1 MWQSSHG
8 GSFPDRLRTVN
19 TGYSDLAMV
28 NDLEQRHTGASMRL
42 QDQRS
47 TGDPA
52 TVAAAVRD
60 AALVLV
66 AVQQL
71 DQRVALDRERP
82 AATPSEVAEL
92 RDAARAAGARLAG
105 LTDGGPA
112 VLLEYLRAT
121 RAHLAGRE
129 GARDA
134 IHLATHELWTSFD
147 RPIAALVGFCANA
160 DVDLTRSMDA
170 PGRIT
175 LCSTDDFIVC
185 CCRLAEQGAYA
196 AWPSVAMALRHTMQ
210 LMISTHAAMDAAYPD
225 AAV

>member
-1 MWQSSHG
+1 MNS
-8 GSFPDRLRTVN
+8 
-19 TGYSDLAMV
+19 GYSDLVMV
-28 NDLEQRHTGASMRL
+28 NGLEQRHTGASMRL
-42 QDQRS
+42 QDERS
-47 TGDPA
+47 AGDPA

-66 AVQQL
+66 AVQQV
-71 DQRVALDRERP
+71 DQRAALDRERP
-82 AATPSEVAEL
+82 TPSEVAEL

-105 LTDGGPA
+105 LTDGGSA

-121 RAHLAGRE
+121 RAHLAGQE

-160 DVDLTRSMDA
+160 DVDLTRSLDA

-210 LMISTHAAMDAAYPD
+210 LMVSTHAAMDAAYPN

>member
-1 MWQSSHG
+1 MG
-8 GSFPDRLRTVN
+8 DRLPNRLRSVN
-19 TGYSDLAMV
+19 SGYSDLVMV
-28 NDLEQRHTGASMRL
+28 NGLEQRHTGASMRL
-42 QDQRS
+42 QDERS
-47 TGDPA
+47 AGDPA

-66 AVQQL
+66 AVQQV
-71 DQRVALDRERP
+71 DQRAALDRERP
-82 AATPSEVAEL
+82 TPSEVAEL

-105 LTDGGPA
+105 LTDGGSA

-121 RAHLAGRE
+121 RAHLAGQE

-134 IHLATHELWTSFD
+134 IHLATHELWTCFD

-160 DVDLTRSMDA
+160 DVDLTRSLDA

-210 LMISTHAAMDAAYPD
+210 LMVSTHAAMDAAYPN

>member
-1 MWQSSHG
+1 
-8 GSFPDRLRTVN
+8 VN
-19 TGYSDLAMV
+19 TGYSDLVMV
-28 NDLEQRHTGASMRL
+28 NGLEQGQTGASMRL
-42 QDQRS
+42 QNQRS
-47 TGDPA
+47 AGDPA

-66 AVQQL
+66 AVQQ
-71 DQRVALDRERP
+71 V
-82 AATPSEVAEL
+82 EL

-105 LTDGGPA
+105 LTDGGSA
-112 VLLEYLRAT
+112 VLLEYLRAS
-121 RAHLAGRE
+121 RAHLAGQD

-134 IHLATHELWTSFD
+134 IHLATHELWNCFD

-160 DVDLTRSMDA
+160 DVDLTRSLDA

-210 LMISTHAAMDAAYPD
+210 LMVTTHAAMGAAYPD
-225 AAV
+225 AAG

>member
-1 MWQSSHG
+1 
-8 GSFPDRLRTVN
+8 
-19 TGYSDLAMV
+19 MV
-28 NDLEQRHTGASMRL
+28 NDLGPRHTGASMRL
-42 QDQRS
+42 HGQHPA
-47 TGDPA
+47 GDPA

-66 AVQQL
+66 AVQQV

-82 AATPSEVAEL
+82 APTPAEVAEL

-105 LTDGGPA
+105 LTDGGSA
-112 VLLEYLRAT
+112 VLLEFLRAT
-121 RAHLAGRE
+121 RAHLAGE
-129 GARDA
+129 KGARDA
-134 IHLATHELWTSFD
+134 VHVATHELWNRFD

-160 DVDLTRSMDA
+160 DVDLTRSLDA
-170 PGRIT
+170 PGRIA

-210 LMISTHAAMDAAYPD
+210 LMVSTHAAMDSAYPD
-225 AAV
+225 TASDRSARSWAAAPSRSRSRCW

>member
-1 MWQSSHG
+1 MNS
-8 GSFPDRLRTVN
+8 
-19 TGYSDLAMV
+19 GYSDLVMV
-28 NDLEQRHTGASMRL
+28 NGLEQRHTGASMRL
-42 QDQRS
+42 QDERS
-47 TGDPA
+47 AGDPA

-66 AVQQL
+66 AVQQV
-71 DQRVALDRERP
+71 DQRAALDRERAP
-82 AATPSEVAEL
+82 TPSEVAEL

-105 LTDGGPA
+105 LTDGGSA

-121 RAHLAGRE
+121 RAHLAGQE

-134 IHLATHELWTSFD
+134 IHLATHELWTCFD

-160 DVDLTRSMDA
+160 DVDLTRSLDA

-210 LMISTHAAMDAAYPD
+210 LMVSTHAAMDAAYPN

>member
-1 MWQSSHG
+1 
-8 GSFPDRLRTVN
+8 
-19 TGYSDLAMV
+19 MV
-28 NDLEQRHTGASMRL
+28 NGLEQRQTGASMRL

-47 TGDPA
+47 AGDPA

-66 AVQQL
+66 AVQQV
-71 DQRVALDRERP
+71 DQRAALDRERP
-82 AATPSEVAEL
+82 TQSEVAEL

-105 LTDGGPA
+105 ITDGGSA

-121 RAHLAGRE
+121 QAHLAGQE

-134 IHLATHELWTSFD
+134 IHLATHELWNCFD

-160 DVDLTRSMDA
+160 DVDLTRSLDA

>member
-1 MWQSSHG
+1 MNS
-8 GSFPDRLRTVN
+8 
-19 TGYSDLAMV
+19 GYSDLVMV
-28 NDLEQRHTGASMRL
+28 NGLEQRHTGASMRL
-42 QDQRS
+42 QDERS
-47 TGDPA
+47 AGDPA

-66 AVQQL
+66 AVQQV
-71 DQRVALDRERP
+71 DQRAALDRERP
-82 AATPSEVAEL
+82 TPSEVAEL

-105 LTDGGPA
+105 LTDGGSA

-121 RAHLAGRE
+121 RAHLAGQE

-134 IHLATHELWTSFD
+134 IHLATHELWTCFD

-160 DVDLTRSMDA
+160 DVDLTRSLDA

-210 LMISTHAAMDAAYPD
+210 LMVSTHAAMDAAYPN

>member
-1 MWQSSHG
+1 M
-8 GSFPDRLRTVN
+8 N
-19 TGYSDLAMV
+19 AGYSDLVMV

-42 QDQRS
+42 QDQRF

-66 AVQQL
+66 AVQQV
-71 DQRVALDRERP
+71 DQRAALDRERRAP
-82 AATPSEVAEL
+82 APSDVTEL
-92 RDAARAAGARLAG
+92 RDAASAAGARLAG
-105 LTDGGPA
+105 LTEGGSA
-112 VLLEYLRAT
+112 VLIEYLRAT
-121 RAHLAGRE
+121 RSLLAGQA
-129 GARDA
+129 GAQDA
-134 IHLATHELWTSFD
+134 IQVATHELWRCFD

-160 DVDLTRSMDA
+160 EVDLTRSLDA

>member
-1 MWQSSHG
+1 
-8 GSFPDRLRTVN
+8 VN
-19 TGYSDLAMV
+19 TGYSDLVMV
-28 NDLEQRHTGASMRL
+28 NGLEQGQTGASMRL
-42 QDQRS
+42 QNQRS
-47 TGDPA
+47 AGDPA

-66 AVQQL
+66 AVQQV
-71 DQRVALDRERP
+71 DQRVVLDRERP
-82 AATPSEVAEL
+82 APTPSEVAEL

-105 LTDGGPA
+105 LTDGGSA

-121 RAHLAGRE
+121 RAHLAGQQ

-134 IHLATHELWTSFD
+134 VHLATHELWTSFD
-147 RPIAALVGFCANA
+147 QPIAALIGFCANA
-160 DVDLTRSMDA
+160 DLDLTRSLDA

-210 LMISTHAAMDAAYPD
+210 LMVSTHAAMDAAYPD
-225 AAV
+225 AAG

>member
-1 MWQSSHG
+1 M
-8 GSFPDRLRTVN
+8 N
-19 TGYSDLAMV
+19 AGYSDLVMV

-42 QDQRS
+42 QDQRF

-66 AVQQL
+66 AVQQV
-71 DQRVALDRERP
+71 DQRAALDRERP
-82 AATPSEVAEL
+82 APSDVAEL
-92 RDAARAAGARLAG
+92 RDAASAAGARLAG
-105 LTDGGPA
+105 LTEGGSA
-112 VLLEYLRAT
+112 VLIEYLRAT
-121 RAHLAGRE
+121 RSLLAGQA
-129 GARDA
+129 GAQDG
-134 IHLATHELWTSFD
+134 IKLATHELWRCFD

-160 DVDLTRSMDA
+160 EVDLTRSLDA

-210 LMISTHAAMDAAYPD
+210 LMISTHAAMDTAYPD

>member
-1 MWQSSHG
+1 
-8 GSFPDRLRTVN
+8 
-19 TGYSDLAMV
+19 MV

-42 QDQRS
+42 QDQRF

-66 AVQQL
+66 AVQQV
-71 DQRVALDRERP
+71 DQRAALDRERP
-82 AATPSEVAEL
+82 APAPSDVAEL
-92 RDAARAAGARLAG
+92 RDAASAAGARLAG
-105 LTDGGPA
+105 LTEGGSA
-112 VLLEYLRAT
+112 VLIEYLRAT
-121 RAHLAGRE
+121 RSLLAGRA
-129 GARDA
+129 GAQDA
-134 IHLATHELWTSFD
+134 IQVATHELWRCFD

-160 DVDLTRSMDA
+160 EVDLTRSLDA

>member
-1 MWQSSHG
+1 LG
-8 GSFPDRLRTVN
+8 PVN
-19 TGYSDLAMV
+19 TGYSDLVMV
-28 NDLEQRHTGASMRL
+28 DGLEQRDTDALMRL
-42 QDQRS
+42 QDHRS
-47 TGDPA
+47 APDPA

-66 AVQQL
+66 AVQQV

-82 AATPSEVAEL
+82 APTLSEVAEL

-105 LTDGGPA
+105 LTDGGSA
-112 VLLEYLRAT
+112 VLLGYLQAS
-121 RAHLAGRE
+121 RAHLAGQA
-129 GARDA
+129 GAQDA
-134 IHLATHELWTSFD
+134 VQVATHELWNCFD

-160 DVDLTRSMDA
+160 DVDLTRSLDA
-170 PGRIT
+170 PGRIA

-210 LMISTHAAMDAAYPD
+210 LMISTHAAIGAAYPD

>member
-1 MWQSSHG
+1 MS
-8 GSFPDRLRTVN
+8 
-19 TGYSDLAMV
+19 TGYSDLVMV
-28 NDLEQRHTGASMRL
+28 NDLDQRHTGVSMRL
-42 QDQRS
+42 QDQRF

-66 AVQQL
+66 AVQQV

-82 AATPSEVAEL
+82 APAPSDVAEL

-105 LTDGGPA
+105 LTEGGSA
-112 VLLEYLRAT
+112 VLIEYLRAT
-121 RAHLAGRE
+121 RALLAGQ
-129 GARDA
+129 ASAQDA
-134 IHLATHELWTSFD
+134 VQVATHDLWRCFD

-160 DVDLTRSMDA
+160 EVDLTRSLDA
-170 PGRIT
+170 PERIT

-210 LMISTHAAMDAAYPD
+210 LMISTHAAIHAAYPD

>member
-1 MWQSSHG
+1 LSS
-8 GSFPDRLRTVN
+8 VN
-19 TGYSDLAMV
+19 TGYSDLVMV
-28 NDLEQRHTGASMRL
+28 NDLERRHTGASMRL
-42 QDQRS
+42 QNQRPA
-47 TGDPA
+47 GDPA

-66 AVQQL
+66 AVQQA

-82 AATPSEVAEL
+82 APAPSEVAEL

-105 LTDGGPA
+105 LTEGGSV

-121 RAHLAGRE
+121 RAHLAGEE

-134 IHLATHELWTSFD
+134 IHVATHELWNCFE

-160 DVDLTRSMDA
+160 DVDLTQSLDA

-210 LMISTHAAMDAAYPD
+210 LMVSTHAAMDAAYPD

>member
-1 MWQSSHG
+1 
-8 GSFPDRLRTVN
+8 
-19 TGYSDLAMV
+19 
-28 NDLEQRHTGASMRL
+28 MRL
-42 QDQRS
+42 QDQRFA
-47 TGDPA
+47 GDPA

-66 AVQQL
+66 AVQQV
-71 DQRVALDRERP
+71 DQRVALDAEPP
-82 AATPSEVAEL
+82 APELSDVAEL
-92 RDAARAAGARLAG
+92 RDGARAAGARLAG
-105 LTDGGPA
+105 LTEGGSA
-112 VLLEYLRAT
+112 VLIEYVQAT
-121 RAHLAGRE
+121 RALLAGQT

-134 IHLATHELWTSFD
+134 LQVATHELWRCFD

-160 DVDLTRSMDA
+160 EVDLTRSLDA

>member
-1 MWQSSHG
+1 
-8 GSFPDRLRTVN
+8 LRAVH
-19 TGYSDLAMV
+19 TGYSDLVMV
-28 NDLEQRHTGASMRL
+28 DGLEQLQTGASMRL
-42 QDQRS
+42 QDQPAA
-47 TGDPA
+47 GDPA

-66 AVQQL
+66 AVQQV

-82 AATPSEVAEL
+82 APTPSEVAEL

-105 LTDGGPA
+105 LSEGGSA
-112 VLLEYLRAT
+112 VLLEYLRAS
-121 RAHLAGRE
+121 RELLAGRAE
-129 GARDA
+129 ASDA
-134 IHLATHELWTSFD
+134 MHVATHELWRCFD
-147 RPIAALVGFCANA
+147 RPVAALVGFCANA
-160 DVDLTRSMDA
+160 EIDLTRSLGE

-210 LMISTHAAMDAAYPD
+210 LMVSTHAAIDAAHPD
-225 AAV
+225 AAG

>member
-1 MWQSSHG
+1 
-8 GSFPDRLRTVN
+8 VN
-19 TGYSDLAMV
+19 TGYSDLVMV
-28 NDLEQRHTGASMRL
+28 NGLEQRQTGASMRL

-47 TGDPA
+47 AGDPA

-66 AVQQL
+66 AVQQV
-71 DQRVALDRERP
+71 DQRAALDRERP
-82 AATPSEVAEL
+82 TQSEVAEL

-105 LTDGGPA
+105 ITDGGSA

-121 RAHLAGRE
+121 RAHLAGQE

-134 IHLATHELWTSFD
+134 IHLATHELWNCFD

-160 DVDLTRSMDA
+160 DVDLTRSLDA
-170 PGRIT
+170 AGRIT

>member
-1 MWQSSHG
+1 LSS
-8 GSFPDRLRTVN
+8 VN
-19 TGYSDLAMV
+19 TGYSDLVMV
-28 NDLEQRHTGASMRL
+28 NDLERRHTGASMRL
-42 QDQRS
+42 QNQRPA
-47 TGDPA
+47 GDPA

-66 AVQQL
+66 AVQQA

-82 AATPSEVAEL
+82 EPTPSEVAEL

-105 LTDGGPA
+105 LTDGGSA

-121 RAHLAGRE
+121 RGHLAGEE

-134 IHLATHELWTSFD
+134 IHVATHELWNCFE

-160 DVDLTRSMDA
+160 DVDLTRSLDA

-210 LMISTHAAMDAAYPD
+210 LMVSTHAAMDAAYPE

>member
-1 MWQSSHG
+1 MG
-8 GSFPDRLRTVN
+8 DRLLNRLRSVN
-19 TGYSDLAMV
+19 SGYSDLVMV
-28 NDLEQRHTGASMRL
+28 NGLEQRHTGASMRL

-47 TGDPA
+47 IGDPA

-82 AATPSEVAEL
+82 APTPSEVAEL

-105 LTDGGPA
+105 LTDGGSA

-121 RAHLAGRE
+121 RAHLAGQQ

-134 IHLATHELWTSFD
+134 VHLATHELWTSFD
-147 RPIAALVGFCANA
+147 QPIAALIGFCANA
-160 DVDLTRSMDA
+160 DLDLTRSLDA

-210 LMISTHAAMDAAYPD
+210 LMVSTHAAMDAAYPN

>member
-1 MWQSSHG
+1 
-8 GSFPDRLRTVN
+8 
-19 TGYSDLAMV
+19 MV
-28 NDLEQRHTGASMRL
+28 EALEHRHTGASMRL

-47 TGDPA
+47 AGDPA

-66 AVQQL
+66 AVQQV
-71 DQRVALDRERP
+71 DQRVALDRDRP
-82 AATPSEVAEL
+82 APALSDVAEL

-105 LTDGGPA
+105 LTEGGSA
-112 VLLEYLRAT
+112 VLLEYLQASRAL
-121 RAHLAGRE
+121 LAGQ
-129 GARDA
+129 AAAQDA
-134 IHLATHELWTSFD
+134 IQVATHELWRCFD

-160 DVDLTRSMDA
+160 EVDLTRSLDA

-225 AAV
+225 APV

>member
-1 MWQSSHG
+1 
-8 GSFPDRLRTVN
+8 
-19 TGYSDLAMV
+19 MV
-28 NDLEQRHTGASMRL
+28 NGLEQRHTGASMRL
-42 QDQRS
+42 QDERS
-47 TGDPA
+47 AGDPA

-66 AVQQL
+66 AVQQV
-71 DQRVALDRERP
+71 DQRAALDRERP
-82 AATPSEVAEL
+82 TPSEVAEL

-105 LTDGGPA
+105 LTDGGSA

-121 RAHLAGRE
+121 RAHLAGQE

-134 IHLATHELWTSFD
+134 IHLATHELWTCFD

-160 DVDLTRSMDA
+160 DVDLTRSLDA

-210 LMISTHAAMDAAYPD
+210 LMVSTHAAMDAAYPN

>member
-1 MWQSSHG
+1 MG
-8 GSFPDRLRTVN
+8 DRLLNRLRSVYS
-19 TGYSDLAMV
+19 GYSDLVMV
-28 NDLEQRHTGASMRL
+28 NGLEQRHTGASMRL

-47 TGDPA
+47 IGDPA

-66 AVQQL
+66 AVQQA

-82 AATPSEVAEL
+82 APTPSEVAEL

-105 LTDGGPA
+105 LTDGGSA

-121 RAHLAGRE
+121 RAHLAGQQ

-134 IHLATHELWTSFD
+134 VHLAAHELWTSFD
-147 RPIAALVGFCANA
+147 QPIAALIGFCANA
-160 DVDLTRSMDA
+160 DLDLTRSLDA

-210 LMISTHAAMDAAYPD
+210 LMVSTHAAMDAAYPN

>member
-1 MWQSSHG
+1 MI
-8 GSFPDRLRTVN
+8 
-19 TGYSDLAMV
+19 TGYSNLVMV

-42 QDQRS
+42 QNQRS

-66 AVQQL
+66 AVQQA

-82 AATPSEVAEL
+82 APTPSEVAEL

-105 LTDGGPA
+105 LSDGGSA
-112 VLLEYLRAT
+112 VLLEYVRA
-121 RAHLAGRE
+121 RRDQLAGQA

-134 IHLATHELWTSFD
+134 IHFATHELWRHFD

-160 DVDLTRSMDA
+160 DIDLTRSLGA

-196 AWPSVAMALRHTMQ
+196 AWPSVAMALRQTMQ
-210 LMISTHAAMDAAYPD
+210 LMVSTHAAMDAAYPD
-225 AAV
+225 AAG

>member
-1 MWQSSHG
+1 M
-8 GSFPDRLRTVN
+8 N
-19 TGYSDLAMV
+19 TGYSDLVMV

-47 TGDPA
+47 IGDPA

-66 AVQQL
+66 AVQQA

-82 AATPSEVAEL
+82 APTPSEVAEL

-105 LTDGGPA
+105 LTDGGSA

-121 RAHLAGRE
+121 RAHLAGQQ

-134 IHLATHELWTSFD
+134 VHLATHELWTSFD
-147 RPIAALVGFCANA
+147 QPIAALIGFCANA
-160 DVDLTRSMDA
+160 DLDLTRSLDA

-210 LMISTHAAMDAAYPD
+210 LMVSTHAAMDAAYPN

>member
-1 MWQSSHG
+1 LSS
-8 GSFPDRLRTVN
+8 VN
-19 TGYSDLAMV
+19 TGYSDLVMV

-42 QDQRS
+42 QDQRF

-66 AVQQL
+66 AVQQV
-71 DQRVALDRERP
+71 DQRAALDTERP
-82 AATPSEVAEL
+82 APALSDVAEL
-92 RDAARAAGARLAG
+92 RDAASAAGARLAG
-105 LTDGGPA
+105 LTEGGSA
-112 VLLEYLRAT
+112 VLIEYLRAT
-121 RAHLAGRE
+121 RSLLAGQA
-129 GARDA
+129 GAQDA
-134 IHLATHELWTSFD
+134 IQVATHELWRCFD

-160 DVDLTRSMDA
+160 EVDLTRSLDA

-210 LMISTHAAMDAAYPD
+210 LMISTHAAMGAA
-225 AAV
+225 

>member
-1 MWQSSHG
+1 MG
-8 GSFPDRLRTVN
+8 DRLPNRLRSVN
-19 TGYSDLAMV
+19 TGYSDLVMV

-66 AVQQL
+66 AVQQA

-82 AATPSEVAEL
+82 APTPSEVAEL

-105 LTDGGPA
+105 LTDGGSA

-160 DVDLTRSMDA
+160 DVDLTCSMDA

-210 LMISTHAAMDAAYPD
+210 LMVTTHSAMDAAYPN

>member
-1 MWQSSHG
+1 
-8 GSFPDRLRTVN
+8 
-19 TGYSDLAMV
+19 
-28 NDLEQRHTGASMRL
+28 MRL

-66 AVQQL
+66 AVQQV

-82 AATPSEVAEL
+82 APTPSEMAEL

-105 LTDGGPA
+105 LTDGGSA

-121 RAHLAGRE
+121 RAHLAGQE

-160 DVDLTRSMDA
+160 DVDLTRSMEA

-196 AWPSVAMALRHTMQ
+196 AWPSVAMALRHTVQ
-210 LMISTHAAMDAAYPD
+210 LMVSTHAAMDAVYPD

>member
-1 MWQSSHG
+1 MG
-8 GSFPDRLRTVN
+8 DRLLNRLRSVN
-19 TGYSDLAMV
+19 SGYSDLVMV
-28 NDLEQRHTGASMRL
+28 NGLEQRHTGASMRL

-47 TGDPA
+47 IGDPA

-66 AVQQL
+66 AVQQA

-82 AATPSEVAEL
+82 APTPSEVAEL

-105 LTDGGPA
+105 LTDGGSA

-121 RAHLAGRE
+121 RAHLAGQQ

-134 IHLATHELWTSFD
+134 VHLAAHELWTSFD
-147 RPIAALVGFCANA
+147 QPIAALIGFCANA
-160 DVDLTRSMDA
+160 DLDLTRSLDA

-210 LMISTHAAMDAAYPD
+210 LMVSTHAAMDAAYPN

>member
-1 MWQSSHG
+1 MG
-8 GSFPDRLRTVN
+8 DRLLNRLRSVN
-19 TGYSDLAMV
+19 SGYSDLVMV
-28 NDLEQRHTGASMRL
+28 NGLEQRHTGASMRL

-47 TGDPA
+47 IGDPA

-66 AVQQL
+66 AVQQA

-82 AATPSEVAEL
+82 APTPSEVAEL

-105 LTDGGPA
+105 LTDGGSA

-121 RAHLAGRE
+121 RAHLAGQQ

-134 IHLATHELWTSFD
+134 VHLATHELWTSFD
-147 RPIAALVGFCANA
+147 QPIAALIGFCANA
-160 DVDLTRSMDA
+160 DLDLTRSLDA

-210 LMISTHAAMDAAYPD
+210 LMVSTHAAMDAAYPN

>member
-1 MWQSSHG
+1 LSSV
-8 GSFPDRLRTVN
+8 D
-19 TGYSDLAMV
+19 TGYSDLVMV
-28 NDLEQRHTGASMRL
+28 NDLEQRHTGASTRL

-47 TGDPA
+47 AGDPA

-66 AVQQL
+66 AVQQA

-82 AATPSEVAEL
+82 APTPSEVAEL

-105 LTDGGPA
+105 LTDGGSA

-121 RAHLAGRE
+121 RAHLAGEE

-134 IHLATHELWTSFD
+134 IHVATHELWNCFE

-160 DVDLTRSMDA
+160 DVDLTRSLDA

-185 CCRLAEQGAYA
+185 CCRLAEQGAYV

-210 LMISTHAAMDAAYPD
+210 LMVSTLAAMDAAYPD